1 MYQRI
6 PFTIIAG
13 LFLLF
18 TCLVSVGQAE
28 TPDERCEEAWKAIME
43 RRFDDAIEICDSIIT
58 KDQFFAKAY
67 AYRAKA
73 NYETNEP
80 LSAFED
86 INEAVDLDPTLAIA
100 WHIRGQINVTYF
112 KFNEGIDDYTKAIEL
127 KPDWDAPY
135 ISRGTAYFDNGFFSK
150 ATIDYNKALSINP
163 DNEMVRISR
172 NTAIFMTYR
181 WSLVSI
187 FVISIVM
194 LLYNRDRCRLR
205 GRRR

>member
-1 MYQRI
+1 MDQKI
-6 PFTIIAG
+6 LFTLFAG
-13 LFLLF
+13 FFLLF
-18 TCLVSVGQAE
+18 ICLVSVGHCE
-28 TPDERCEEAWKAIME
+28 TPDERCEKAWKLILE
-43 RRFDDAIEICDSIIT
+43 KQFDEAIEICDSIIT
-58 KDQFFAKAY
+58 KDEFFAKAY

-73 NYETNEP
+73 YYEVNEP

-127 KPDWDAPY
+127 KPDWESPY
-135 ISRGTAYFDNGFFSK
+135 ISRGTAYFDNGYFSK
-150 ATIDYNKALSINP
+150 ATVDYNKALSINP

-181 WSLVSI
+181 WPLGSI
-187 FVISIVM
+187 FVVLIIA
-194 LLYNRDRCRLR
+194 LLYMRDRRRLR